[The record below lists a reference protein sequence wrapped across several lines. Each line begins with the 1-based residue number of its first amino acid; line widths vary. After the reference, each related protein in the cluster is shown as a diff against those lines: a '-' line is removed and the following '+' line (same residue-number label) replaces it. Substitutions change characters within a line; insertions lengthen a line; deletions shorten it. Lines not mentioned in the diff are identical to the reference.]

1 MNRNLWHKLSTFFEH
16 GDLTP
21 FAVIISIAHYGP
33 VLARHGENVLVA
45 WLVGTTID
53 LIHFRTVRRL
63 FQVRGQRRIIGHAA
77 IAILTTLMALG
88 YHLRFYGNDLLLA
101 APIPLGIAIL
111 AQHAAAK
118 GERDH
123 ANKWRSRVMAVIA
136 IARRAQK
143 MAEEYQ
149 YKLDRQQSLI
159 DRAQSQVVEL
169 QAQIKRMQESS
180 REAQTIIMAWHSLNE
195 EHQALAK
202 FNADLITAEQAAQLI
217 GVKDVRTVQARA
229 EKLNGVHK

>member
-33 VLARHGENVLVA
+33 VLASHGENVLVA

-63 FQVRGQRRIIGHAA
+63 FQVRGRKRVVGHAFVA
-77 IAILTTLMALG
+77 VLTTLMALG

-123 ANKWRSRVMAVIA
+123 ANKWRNRVKAVIA

-143 MAEEYQ
+143 KAQEFEMNYNRAQ
-149 YKLDRQQSLI
+149 AQINKLQEVRVSLQKENERQQGQL
-159 DRAQSQVVEL
+159 L
-169 QAQIKRMQESS
+169 QAQATLNS
-180 REAQTIIMAWHSLNE
+180 WHYLTHE
-195 EHQALAK
+195 QQALAQFK
-202 FNADLITAEQAAQLI
+202 AGQITAEQAAQLI
-217 GVKDVRTVQARA
+217 GVKDTRTVQARA